1 MSLTP
6 LYDHDKTVIIDI
18 TKLWKDGGLTSE
30 SYKEYKDI
38 IKWLDSID
46 THYRFMW
53 TDTGQ
58 FLPNKLVMYK
68 DSNAVYFK
76 LKYNL

>member
-6 LYDHDKTVIIDI
+6 FAARETITIDI
-18 TKLWKDGGLTSE
+18 SKLWKEGLSSD